1 MKQTKATDSNRH
13 GGKGRAFASPARAGE
28 KPSQSPW
35 GADYTSSPYLAF
47 LIGAALFIMFV
58 MSFPRLDDLTW
69 GSSMGLDR
77 LHSWFAG
84 YNGRY
89 VGNLI
94 VILLTRLPTWL
105 RALVEL
111 SVLGGIFYL
120 AYGLLPGK
128 GSFCFFV
135 LAFLTLPLELH
146 AQALVWTAG
155 FANYTTAAAVLLFE
169 LYICHRLLIRKES
182 LSKSLYLVFFVVCL
196 LGQMIVENLAI
207 YSVLLIGAALLYAWS
222 KGEKKVLPPILAAL
236 ILAVSGTATVFLNSS
251 YGSALAHDGGN
262 YKTISLSLP
271 DLWGKFEADVV
282 PWLVQKNHLL
292 NLALSV
298 VLLLLW
304 LTRNARGKSAVQNR
318 LGCFF
323 GAALSAF
330 FCYDMLDSS
339 WSNVVTH
346 GKTIYAILALFYGA
360 YIIITILA
368 NTPDP
373 SSRLTLLTLALSQL
387 ALAGP
392 LVPASPL
399 TARCFFLN
407 GILWCLLLAALL
419 QLLLIRLAP
428 RFDRTGTEK
437 RIVRVTQLISLFY
450 LIFVLCAQSQS
461 WHIQALRMEITQS
474 SLQQGAQAIVL
485 PRVPWSG
492 TYAYGANIGNDNAY
506 WLANYKRY
514 YEIPEDIQL
523 EFMDYDKWCE
533 QFGKN

>member
-1 MKQTKATDSNRH
+1 MMAQKREQKRERQKIRLMGDPT
-13 GGKGRAFASPARAGE
+13 
-28 KPSQSPW
+28 
-35 GADYTSSPYLAF
+35 LAI
-47 LIGAALFIMFV
+47 LIGLALLVMFV

-69 GSSMGLDR
+69 GSSVGIDR
-77 LHSWFAG
+77 LRSWFAG

-94 VILLTRLPTWL
+94 VILLTRLPAWF
-105 RALVEL
+105 RALAEL
-111 SVLGGIFYL
+111 SVLGGIFCL
-120 AYGLLPGK
+120 AHGLLPSK

-182 LSKSLYLVFFVVCL
+182 LSKPLYLAFFAVCL

-222 KGEKKVLPPILAAL
+222 KGEKKVLRPLLAAL
-236 ILAVSGTATVFLNSS
+236 ILTTSGTATVFLNSS

-271 DLWGKFEADVV
+271 DLWAKFEADVV

-304 LTRNARGKSAVQNR
+304 LTRDAREKSAVQNR

-339 WSNVVTH
+339 WLNVVAR

-368 NTPDP
+368 NAPDP

-392 LVPASPL
+392 LVPARPL

-407 GILWCLLLAALL
+407 GILWCLLLATLL
-419 QLLLIRLAP
+419 QCLLARGNWHFSQTSGLKSLVKI
-428 RFDRTGTEK
+428 
-437 RIVRVTQLISLFY
+437 TQFICLFY

-474 SLQQGAQAIVL
+474 SLQQGAQTIIL
-485 PRVPWSG
+485 PNVPWSG
-492 TYAYGANIGNDNAY
+492 AYAYGANISNDNAY

-514 YEIPEDIQL
+514 YEIPEDVQV

-533 QFGKN
+533 QFGKK